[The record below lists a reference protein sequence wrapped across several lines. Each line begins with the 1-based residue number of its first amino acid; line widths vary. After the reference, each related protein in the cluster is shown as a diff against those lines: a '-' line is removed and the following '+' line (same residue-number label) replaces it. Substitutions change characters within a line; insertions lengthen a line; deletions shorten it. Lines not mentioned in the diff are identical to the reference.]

1 LRQVACKKLWTLSHH
16 TKNRREWYKM
26 TDKELLDL
34 IYSAIDIN
42 EKIMQEFSDENWFKC
57 KQINQTLHSII
68 SNI

>member
-1 LRQVACKKLWTLSHH
+1 
-16 TKNRREWYKM
+16 M